1 MKPLRYLIALS
12 VGLMIANVPSRGQ
25 EKRLPTLFIIGDSTV
40 KNSGRG
46 LLGWGDPIANF
57 FDQTRIHIENR
68 ARGGRSS
75 RTFVTEGLWD
85 QVVAQLQPGDFVLM
99 QFGHNDGGAVNDD
112 SRARGSLRGIGDET
126 EEIDNL
132 LTKKHEVV
140 HTFGWYMKKFVTDTR
155 AKGATPIVLSFIPRN
170 MWKDGKVVR
179 GSESY
184 GKWAAQVA
192 AAERVAFID
201 LNEIVAKKY
210 EALGSDKVKELY
222 FLEDHTHTTAAGAEV
237 NAASVVEGLRALKNC
252 PLAAFLLN
260 KAKSTIHENTR
271 NDSNK
276 ETLFR
281 AAWCD
286 FVDHFLL
293 FHQPERIIVS
303 ATLND

>member
-1 MKPLRYLIALS
+1 MKPLRYIIALL
-12 VGLMIANVPSRGQ
+12 VGLMITNVPLRGQ

-40 KNSGRG
+40 KNSGKG

-57 FDQTRIHIENR
+57 FDQTKIHVENR

-85 QVVAQLQPGDFVLM
+85 QVVAQLRPGDFVLM

-126 EEIDNL
+126 QEIDNL

-170 MWKDGKVVR
+170 MWKDGKVIR
-179 GSESY
+179 GSDSY

-192 AAERVAFID
+192 AAEQVAFID
-201 LNEIVAKKY
+201 LNEIVARKY
-210 EALGSDKVKELY
+210 EALGPDKVKELY
-222 FLEDHTHTTAAGAEV
+222 FLEDHTHTTIAGAEV
-237 NAASVVEGLRALKNC
+237 NAASVVEGIRALKNC
-252 PLAAFLLN
+252 PLAAFLL
-260 KAKSTIHENTR
+260 KKTSSSGSMRSVPPRGRDRVKTQE
-271 NDSNK
+271 
-276 ETLFR
+276 
-281 AAWCD
+281 
-286 FVDHFLL
+286 V
-293 FHQPERIIVS
+293 VG
-303 ATLND
+303 